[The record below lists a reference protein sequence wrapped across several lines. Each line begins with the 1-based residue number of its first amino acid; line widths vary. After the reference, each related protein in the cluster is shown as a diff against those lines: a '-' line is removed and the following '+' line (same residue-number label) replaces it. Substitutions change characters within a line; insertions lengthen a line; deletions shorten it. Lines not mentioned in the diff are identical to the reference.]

1 MYATGC
7 FLTPSLTNFECLNST
22 ILRGIILQPVAE
34 PETSP
39 EQQIAEF
46 EKSVQAQIK
55 REKERKTFT
64 CPYAGCSF
72 KSKNKYQKVVSSG
85 LNIEK
90 HHLATCDHRPQC
102 LVEND
107 SITAEINEKV
117 SRWKVKKEIMKK
129 EKQKFTCPLIWLWK
143 DLYKQA
149 LHWGKKTFSKLPCEE
164 SKKTFYILQEEHVRS
179 GFFS

>member
-129 EKQKFTCPLIWLWK
+129 EKQKFTCP
-143 DLYKQA
+143 YGC
-149 LHWGKKTFSKLPCEE
+149 GKTYASKHCIGAKKHLVNCHAKNQRKLFTFF
-164 SKKTFYILQEEHVRS
+164 KKNM
-179 GFFS
+179 